1 MPSFTEELL
10 GETFK
15 QIDTGFKELALKLD
29 VTKLEGP
36 VSAINNVFFRIE
48 NSLKT
53 LVFRTALIE
62 ASGQVRQERK
72 QAMLRELYD
81 SKVGADLVKARD
93 LRAELDRLFQDLESF
108 KAKALRDEQMG
119 KMGLSSF
126 ELLTLSARVLLSI
139 VKNEDFGT
147 TLTFTNAIP
156 ANLDRSS
163 RFWYPAIKS

>member
-29 VTKLEGP
+29 VTKLEVP
-36 VSAINNVFFRIE
+36 VSAINNVFFLRIE

-81 SKVGADLVKARD
+81 SKVVADLVKARD

-139 VKNEDFGT
+139 VKKEDLGT
-147 TLTFTNAIP
+147 TFTFTNPIP
-156 ANLDRSS
+156 AN
-163 RFWYPAIKS
+163 